1 MTEKI
6 INSLNIKM
14 SPRDL
19 KYTDPKGPL
28 QSLFTN
34 WLPLGKNL
42 LDMVVEVLPSPLDM
56 TSDKVE
62 HLMCSKMKIF
72 KYLPKETQELK
83 NGKPYLTD
91 LKVKSSFLELFFF
104 ILDFLNCKPDDSKPV
119 IVFISKMFAAEKDS
133 IAKKLEMLILCYK
146 F

>member
-1 MTEKI
+1 
-6 INSLNIKM
+6 M

-91 LKVKSSFLELFFF
+91 LKVKSSFLEFFF
-104 ILDFLNCKPDDSKPV
+104 YYIF
-119 IVFISKMFAAEKDS
+119 
-133 IAKKLEMLILCYK
+133 
-146 F
+146 